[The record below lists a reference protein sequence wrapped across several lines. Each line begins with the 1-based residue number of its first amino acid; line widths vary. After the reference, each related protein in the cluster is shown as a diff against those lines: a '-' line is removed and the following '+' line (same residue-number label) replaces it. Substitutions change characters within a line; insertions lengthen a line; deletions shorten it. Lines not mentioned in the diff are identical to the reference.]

1 MDFFDKYKFSSDNP
15 DEFGIN
21 INEFKKSDVLDESHL
36 SNLLSTSIRITED
49 IIPQVY

>member
-36 SNLLSTSIRITED
+36 SNFCLLYTSPIQRD
-49 IIPQVY
+49 S